1 MNVKEKIRK
10 KFEKLQNAARWML
23 KIKSPSKFVDEQS
36 GTDVAECIQKINALY
51 HKSNLQKNTNNWRKM
66 HGSQMRRRMK

>member
-51 HKSNLQKNTNNWRKM
+51 HKSKM
-66 HGSQMRRRMK
+66 HGIPMRRRMK